1 MMPII
6 IYIPLD
12 TSYLAEFINDFL
24 KVYNTVGIQ
33 VTKDCYVMRLEQTL
47 SVKKPRGSKNQERK
61 GEIIWHRWS

>member
-1 MMPII
+1 MMPVI

-33 VTKDCYVMRLEQTL
+33 VTKDCYVMRLEQPL
-47 SVKKPRGSKNQERK
+47 AEPKQQLGKR
-61 GEIIWHRWS
+61 GEIIWSVTIWSG